1 MLITSVLLSDFNSWQ
16 MRPDVR
22 LHVRQLIGQDVADHL
37 HRHPIA
43 RHLLPHSQS
52 PAGGDRAL
60 RSMLKL
66 FSFYFGSAVKL
77 RLFVS
82 LLEQFDVAHDELLPV
97 DEDHGHLLLRQ
108 QLAVQQR
115 LVEDLNTQ
123 AQDSVTQHT
132 HDHIFKLFVINISN
146 YLFSNILLCL

>member
-1 MLITSVLLSDFNSWQ
+1 MLLSDFNSRQ

-60 RSMLKL
+60 RLMLKL
-66 FSFYFGSAVKL
+66 FFFFFFGSAVQL
-77 RLFVS
+77 RRFVS

-115 LVEDLNTQ
+115 LVEDLNAQ

-132 HDHIFKLFVINISN
+132 HDHIFHLSGINVRN
-146 YLFSNILLCL
+146 YLLSNILLCL

>member
-1 MLITSVLLSDFNSWQ
+1 

-37 HRHPIA
+37 HWHPIA

-66 FSFYFGSAVKL
+66 FFF
-77 RLFVS
+77 FW
-82 LLEQFDVAHDELLPV
+82 FCDEI
-97 DEDHGHLLLRQ
+97 Q
-108 QLAVQQR
+108 
-115 LVEDLNTQ
+115 T
-123 AQDSVTQHT
+123 
-132 HDHIFKLFVINISN
+132 
-146 YLFSNILLCL
+146 LCVFT

>member
-1 MLITSVLLSDFNSWQ
+1 MLLSDFNSRQ

-52 PAGGDRAL
+52 PAGGRQSAQIDAET
-60 RSMLKL
+60 
-66 FSFYFGSAVKL
+66 FFFFGSAVQL
-77 RLFVS
+77 RRFVS

-123 AQDSVTQHT
+123 AQDSVTQQHT
-132 HDHIFKLFVINISN
+132 HDHIFHLFVINVRN
-146 YLFSNILLCL
+146 YLLSDILLCL

>member
-1 MLITSVLLSDFNSWQ
+1 MLLSDFYSRQ

-60 RSMLKL
+60 RSML
-66 FSFYFGSAVKL
+66 FFFFGSAVKL
-77 RLFVS
+77 RRFVS

-132 HDHIFKLFVINISN
+132 HDHIFHRFVMSIKNCLLPQI
-146 YLFSNILLCL
+146 FSNILLCL